1 IWTTGVRR
9 AWRVS
14 GQGWQGGAAVA
25 PAAGYYA
32 AITVPGTGP
41 GAGCSRICLELKMKE
56 IVTYLGGA
64 VLTAALMFGAYWLAK
79 HGSYWLWYDSMVKET
94 IQEMVKPEA
103 LKGR

>member
-1 IWTTGVRR
+1 SIWTTGVRR

-41 GAGCSRICLELKMKE
+41 GGSEHRGLQTVYRLMIGWCCGRGAGLVFS
-56 IVTYLGGA
+56 GGN
-64 VLTAALMFGAYWLAK
+64 
-79 HGSYWLWYDSMVKET
+79 
-94 IQEMVKPEA
+94 
-103 LKGR
+103 R